1 MTASTAPTVP
11 VTASTTP
18 SDDASVRRLVDIFAE
33 GWNAARGETLAQAF
47 APDADFT
54 NVMGLHAKG
63 RDLIARGHDEILA
76 TVFRNTRVTPTVD
89 RVRFL
94 RSDVAVLDAT
104 FTLTHLDGRLFE
116 MGPAGHS
123 KAELVATK
131 EQGTWSIAVFRNMIP
146 FVRPLAGPLE
156 RSIANADR
164 V

>member
-1 MTASTAPTVP
+1 MTALNAPLAP
-11 VTASTTP
+11 IAATP
-18 SDDASVRRLVDIFAE
+18 ADDAAVRRLVDVFAE
-33 GWNAARGETLAQAF
+33 GWNAASGGTLAQAF
-47 APDADFT
+47 ATDADFT

-76 TVFRNTRVTPTVD
+76 TVFRHTRLTTTID

-94 RSDVAVLDAT
+94 RSDVAVVDAT
-104 FTLTHLDGRLFE
+104 LTLAHADGRPFE
-116 MGPAGHS
+116 MGPGGYS

-131 EQGTWSIAVFRNMIP
+131 EQDTWSIAVFRNMIP

-156 RSIANADR
+156 RSIADPQR